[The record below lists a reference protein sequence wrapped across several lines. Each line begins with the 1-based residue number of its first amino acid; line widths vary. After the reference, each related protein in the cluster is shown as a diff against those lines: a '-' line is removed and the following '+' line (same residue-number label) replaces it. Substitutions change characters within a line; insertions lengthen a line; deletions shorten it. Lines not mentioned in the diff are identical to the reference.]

1 MEANVKWVSGMTF
14 KGTQDGHEINM
25 DLPVESGGRD
35 SGPKPKTLLL
45 TALGGCTG
53 LDVVSILDKMRV
65 ELDGFEMRMSAD
77 QTEDQPKVF
86 KAIHLTYVFSGR
98 SLPLDKLQRAV
109 SLSQEKYCGVTA
121 MLAKACPITYEI
133 EVQEAP

>member
-1 MEANVKWVSGMTF
+1 MEANVKWVSGTTF
-14 KGTQDGHEINM
+14 KGTQDGHELAM
-25 DLPVESGGRD
+25 DLPEDAGGRNT
-35 SGPKPKTLLL
+35 GPKPKTLLL

-53 LDVVSILDKMRV
+53 LDVVSILEKMRV
-65 ELDGFEMRMSAD
+65 ELDGFEMRLSAE
-77 QTEDQPKVF
+77 QTEEHPKVF

-98 SLPLDKLQRAV
+98 GLPMDKLERAV

-133 EVQEAP
+133 VVSE